1 MIAANFSGIPS
12 KTSINAPAFSTA
24 CAASISSFAASS
36 LFPCTLNP
44 PNILDDC
51 GVSPMWA
58 HTGICAFTIASICG
72 HTFFP
77 PSNFTAV
84 QPVSFMIRPAFATAS
99 YTDV

>member
-1 MIAANFSGIPS
+1 
-12 KTSINAPAFSTA
+12 
-24 CAASISSFAASS
+24 
-36 LFPCTLNP
+36 
-44 PNILDDC
+44 
-51 GVSPMWA
+51 MWA
-58 HTGICAFTIASICG
+58 HTGICAFTIALICG